1 MRDDKLTIFLCHSG
15 KDIER
20 VRKIRDILEYLE
32 CEPIVFF
39 LKCLDDDDANL
50 EEFLK
55 KEIKARNIFLYCKS
69 KNSENSK
76 WVKTELEFIRSF
88 DKARCYE
95 LDIESDF
102 NLNIIYF
109 LYALS
114 DIIRR
119 NRVLVCCTPSE
130 QDIGER
136 ILKYCRD
143 LGYKAKSIYDMRKE
157 IYCNADNYEK
167 SEEEI
172 KLEIDRY
179 VNGGIFI
186 WLISPTSAKKS
197 TRHSRFP
204 EYAYESYERGE
215 RKGIILPVVVKST
228 SFNKGTML
236 IPDSFRQFPPCT
248 INVENVEEGLSELGK
263 KLKEI
268 GLSSIY
274 TYKDTKEK

>member
-1 MRDDKLTIFLCHSG
+1 M
-15 KDIER
+15 
-20 VRKIRDILEYLE
+20 E